1 MYLGLA
7 SLYNQKCKRIHI
19 TEQYNYG
26 GDNMNDKMKKIATGI
41 LAGVMTLSL
50 AACGSDN
57 SGSNNAT
64 ATDSGKN
71 SSGEKVT
78 IELAI
83 SKSSQDS
90 AFVAQD
96 LLDEFEQKTNIK
108 VNLQLLPAEQTATVL
123 QTKLAVDEVPDIIQY
138 NLASATTDLNL
149 ERNFEILDNEPWVGR
164 LLNKDVLSADG
175 HVYSFHV
182 SQDTGM
188 QGVVYNK
195 DIFKELGLT
204 VPNTFEEFL
213 AVCEKIKASGV
224 TPVFMPFKDAWAA
237 NIWPAAAFADF
248 AAKQEPT
255 LFDDINAGRK
265 KWSDVPEFADF
276 LQQQYDVYKK
286 GYTNTD
292 ILSDS
297 YDMAVGKFLNKETAM
312 MFMGDWL
319 IVNVA
324 EKDPNMHLGLF
335 AIPSMEGA
343 SLGASPLGG
352 QLFIPKK
359 AKHMEEAKKFL
370 DFIATKEV
378 AQKIVDEQGY
388 VSNFSDVTT
397 PELPEYKQEIV
408 DQYITPKKTVL
419 TTDAYMIVDRS
430 ELYRLLQDE
439 FAGGLDPQGV
449 LKAWDE
455 KFSQLMKDKGVE
467 GF

>member
-1 MYLGLA
+1 
-7 SLYNQKCKRIHI
+7 
-19 TEQYNYG
+19 
-26 GDNMNDKMKKIATGI
+26 MKIMATGI
-41 LAGVMTLSL
+41 LASVMAVSL
-50 AACGSDN
+50 AACGSENANTASNSNASGSGN
-57 SGSNNAT
+57 SGS
-64 ATDSGKN
+64 G
-71 SSGEKVT
+71 GKVT

-90 AFVAQD
+90 AFIAQD
-96 LLDEFEQKTNIK
+96 LLDEFEQKHNIK

-123 QTKLAVDEVPDIIQY
+123 QTKLAVDETPDIIQY
-138 NLASATTDLNL
+138 NLASAVTDLNL
-149 ERNFEILDNEPWVGR
+149 ERNFEILDNEPWVAR
-164 LLNKDVLSADG
+164 LLNKDVLSAEG

-195 DIFKELGLT
+195 DIFKELGLEI
-204 VPNTFEEFL
+204 PNNFEEFL
-213 AVCEKIKASGV
+213 AVCEKIKASGI

-248 AAKQEPT
+248 AAKNEPA
-255 LFDDINAGRK
+255 LFDDINANRK
-265 KWSDVPEFADF
+265 KWADIPEFATF

-286 GYTNTD
+286 GYTNAD

-297 YDMAVGKFLNKETAM
+297 YDMAVGKFLNKEVAM

-319 IVNVA
+319 IENVS

-335 AIPSMEGA
+335 AIPSAEGA

-352 QLFIPKK
+352 QLFVPKK
-359 AKHMEEAKKFL
+359 AKHLAEAKKFL
-370 DFIATKEV
+370 EFIATKEV
-378 AQKIVDEQGY
+378 AQKIVDNQGY
-388 VSNFSDVTT
+388 VSNFNDVNT

-419 TTDAYMIVDRS
+419 TTDAYMLVDRS

-455 KFSQLMKDKGVE
+455 KFNQLMKDKGVA

>member
-1 MYLGLA
+1 
-7 SLYNQKCKRIHI
+7 
-19 TEQYNYG
+19 
-26 GDNMNDKMKKIATGI
+26 MNDKMKKIATGI
-41 LAGVMTLSL
+41 LASVMTVSL
-50 AACGSDN
+50 AACGSGNTNSENASATDTGN
-57 SGSNNAT
+57 NISGS
-64 ATDSGKN
+64 
-71 SSGEKVT
+71 KVT

-108 VNLQLLPAEQTATVL
+108 VNLQLIPAEQTATVL
-123 QTKLAVDEVPDIIQY
+123 QTKLAVNETPDIIQY

-149 ERNFEILDNEPWVGR
+149 ERNFEILDNEPWVSR
-164 LLNKDVLSADG
+164 LLNKDVLSAYG

-195 DIFKELGLT
+195 DIFKDLGLT
-204 VPNTFEEFL
+204 IPNNFEEFL
-213 AVCEKIKASGV
+213 AVCEKIKASGI

-237 NIWPAAAFADF
+237 NIWPAAAFADY
-248 AAKQEPT
+248 AAKHEPT
-255 LFDDINAGRK
+255 IFDDINTGRK
-265 KWSDVPEFADF
+265 KWSDIPEFETF
-276 LQQQYDVYKK
+276 LQQQYDVYEK

-297 YDMAVGKFLNKETAM
+297 YDMAVGKFLEKEVAM

-319 IVNVA
+319 IENVS

-335 AIPSMEGA
+335 AIPSSEDA
-343 SLGASPLGG
+343 SLGGSPLGG

-359 AKHMEEAKKFL
+359 AKHMDEAKKFL
-370 DFIATKEV
+370 DFIAIKEV
-378 AQKIVDEQGY
+378 AQKMVDDQGY

-397 PELPEYKQEIV
+397 PELPEYKQEIL
-408 DQYITPKKTVL
+408 DQYITPKKTIL

-439 FAGGLDPQGV
+439 FTGGLDPQGV
-449 LKAWDE
+449 LNAWDE

>member
-1 MYLGLA
+1 
-7 SLYNQKCKRIHI
+7 
-19 TEQYNYG
+19 
-26 GDNMNDKMKKIATGI
+26 MNDKMKKMATGI
-41 LAGVMTLSL
+41 LASVMAVSL
-50 AACGSDN
+50 AACGSENANTPSNSNASGSGN
-57 SGSNNAT
+57 SGS
-64 ATDSGKN
+64 G
-71 SSGEKVT
+71 SGEKVT

-90 AFVAQD
+90 AFIAQD
-96 LLDEFEQKTNIK
+96 LLDEFEQKHNIK

-123 QTKLAVDEVPDIIQY
+123 QTKLAVDETPDIIQY
-138 NLASATTDLNL
+138 NLASAVTDLNL
-149 ERNFEILDNEPWVGR
+149 ERNFEILDNEPWVAR
-164 LLNKDVLSADG
+164 LLNKDVLSAEG

-195 DIFKELGLT
+195 DIFKELGLEI
-204 VPNTFEEFL
+204 PNNFEEFL
-213 AVCEKIKASGV
+213 AVCEKIKASGI

-237 NIWPAAAFADF
+237 NIWPAAAFADY
-248 AAKQEPT
+248 AAKNEPA
-255 LFDDINAGRK
+255 LFDDINANRK
-265 KWSDVPEFADF
+265 KWADIPEFATF

-286 GYTNTD
+286 GYTNAD

-297 YDMAVGKFLNKETAM
+297 YDMAVGKFLNKEVAM

-319 IVNVA
+319 IENVS

-335 AIPSMEGA
+335 AIPSAEGA

-352 QLFIPKK
+352 QLFVPKK
-359 AKHMEEAKKFL
+359 AKHLAEAKKFL
-370 DFIATKEV
+370 EFIATKEI
-378 AQKIVDEQGY
+378 AQKIVDNQGY
-388 VSNFSDVTT
+388 VSNFNDVNT

-419 TTDAYMIVDRS
+419 TTDAYMLVDRS

-455 KFSQLMKDKGVE
+455 KFNQLMKDKGVA